1 MLDGLVEVTT
11 ATGEHNVDHLPTDRM
26 SLNPSERVLRARLSA
41 YTMHA
46 KYDPRETTAAARA
59 AFLDRFA
66 QQVDPGGTLPQDERT
81 RRAEAARKA
90 YFTRLALKSAQVRRA
105 RSANP

>member
-1 MLDGLVEVTT
+1 MLDSLVEVTT
-11 ATGEHNVDHLPTDRM
+11 ATGDHNVDHLPTDRM
-26 SLNPSERVLRARLSA
+26 SLNPSERVLRARLAA
-41 YTMHA
+41 YTLHA

-66 QQVDPGGTLPQDERT
+66 RQVDPEGTLPQHERT

-90 YFTRLALKSAQVRRA
+90 YFTRLALKSAQARRT
-105 RSANP
+105 RSASR